1 MLPVCILKVVNMLKN
16 PVFIQSLLMERML
29 ACVLPSFYFKML
41 ANAATG
47 VGLLEG
53 DPSPPAGTVS
63 VML

>member
-53 DPSPPAGTVS
+53 DP
-63 VML
+63 